1 MTEAHIATTT
11 SVMPGIYANGVLV
24 TVQTD
29 GMVRIVFQDIVGGEA
44 VERAHMVMTTD
55 GAHTLVN
62 LLQTMIQPSGPA
74 SAAN

>member
-1 MTEAHIATTT
+1 MTNTHVPDTTT
-11 SVMPGIYANGVLV
+11 AMPGIYANGVEV

-29 GMVRIVFQDIVGGEA
+29 GMVRITFQDIVGGAA

>member
-11 SVMPGIYANGVLV
+11 SATPGIYSNAVEV
-24 TVQTD
+24 VVQTD
-29 GMVRIVFQDIVGGEA
+29 GMVRIMFRDIVGGEA
-44 VERAHMVMTTD
+44 VERAHMVMTTG